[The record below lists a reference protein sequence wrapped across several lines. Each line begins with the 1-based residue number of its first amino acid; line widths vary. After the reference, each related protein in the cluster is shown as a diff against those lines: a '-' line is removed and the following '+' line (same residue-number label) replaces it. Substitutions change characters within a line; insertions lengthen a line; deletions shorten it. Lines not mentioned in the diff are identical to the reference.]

1 MAIKVNPDFPHSIY
15 KFIHKPIRTE
25 DQLRGRQFLERYI
38 FGFQRQFEAMID
50 RINKLPQL
58 YDPAL
63 TPQPRYL
70 KDIVGFTSEL
80 DKITNDISDQDL
92 RKLISLAVALWKEKG
107 LEVGYKDIIRLFTG
121 KNSRVF
127 NWFDFRYIVGEQGLS
142 QEELGEDS
150 WFISVPNTE
159 GAVAPG
165 NVIYYLPFEGDLKD
179 RSLDPMDAIGH
190 GFWDYFDNGPV
201 SGSDQYLHIFN
212 GGFIEVPAT
221 AKLQFFESFTIE
233 MFVRSTKNANMVLV
247 NKTDGSGKGFKIEY
261 DTTVDEI
268 RYTLSDGVNTVTQTL
283 ASALDL
289 KDGVFRHLA
298 LIVNRTTGFA
308 RLYFNGTESTPAIA
322 LGALSDITNT
332 EKMWIAASGPSLD
345 VFEGSLDNF
354 RISRSAQYVITG
366 GTIPIPSVSFIEYQE
381 EQLDEFYSDVR
392 VVDEGDLNRT
402 LVLRILNLMRPT
414 SERLRVIYIRFF
426 EDFAFGKGNL
436 ASVVLGSFIDTIES
450 ELVLPQNAVEVC
462 DSTGAEDYQDY
473 VLQVRTKIET
483 GTSMGVRFLVQD
495 SANYYLLVMR
505 SDNQTFEL
513 YKVVAGVPTS
523 LGSPVPAPIFNETY
537 YVLSVIV
544 DLNTATNETLIRTYQ
559 DRNKIFEVVDT
570 QFVKGTWGVQSG
582 SGSVTRLSEI
592 EMFLMP
598 LEYDL
603 ILPNQVI

>member
-1 MAIKVNPDFPHSIY
+1 MAKIDPNFPHEIY
-15 KFIHKPIRTE
+15 KFIHRPIRTE
-25 DQLRGRQFLERYI
+25 DQIKGRQFLERYI
-38 FGFQRQFEAMID
+38 LAFQRQFESVID

-63 TPQPRYL
+63 TPQPRLL

-150 WFISVPNTE
+150 WFISVPGVV
-159 GAVAPG
+159 GAVSPG
-165 NVIYYLPFEGDLKD
+165 NVIYYLSFEGNFKD
-179 RSLDPMDAIGH
+179 RSLKPMDAIPH
-190 GFWDYFDNGPV
+190 GYWDFYDNGPT
-201 SGSDQYLHIFN
+201 SGSDEYAHFHSGGYL
-212 GGFIEVPAT
+212 EVPNT
-221 AKLQFFESFTIE
+221 AKLKFDTNFTIE
-233 MFVRSTKNANMVLV
+233 AFVRSTATGLQTIV
-247 NKTDGSGKGFKIEY
+247 NKMVGGKGFKITY
-261 DTTVDEI
+261 DSTTNEI
-268 RYTLSDGVNTVTQTL
+268 VYVVSDGVNTVTETL
-283 ASALDL
+283 VSGFDLD
-289 KDGVFRHLA
+289 DGVFRHLA
-298 LIVNRTTGFA
+298 LIVNRDSATA
-308 RLYFNGTESTPAIA
+308 RLYFNGTEATAGASTA
-322 LGALSDITNT
+322 LLGDVTNSA
-332 EKMWIAASGPSLD
+332 KMYIAAESPGVIP
-345 VFEGSLDNF
+345 FEGSIDNF
-354 RISRSAQYVITG
+354 RISKTAQYVITG
-366 GTIPIPSVSFIEYQE
+366 PTIPVPSVAFIEYQE
-381 EQLDEFYSDVR
+381 EQLDEFFSDVR
-392 VVDEGDLNRT
+392 VVDEGDLNRI

-436 ASVVLGSFIDTIES
+436 ASVVLGSLIDSLTT

-462 DSTGAEDYQDY
+462 DATGSADFQDY
-473 VLQVRTKIET
+473 VLQVRTKIES
-483 GTSMGVRFLVQD
+483 GTRMAVRFLVQD
-495 SANYYLLVMR
+495 SANYYQFVMR

-513 YKVVAGVPTS
+513 FKVVAGVPTS
-523 LGSPVPAPIFNETY
+523 LGTPVASAIFNETY
-537 YVLSVIV
+537 YVLTVIV
-544 DLNTATNETLIRTYQ
+544 DLNTATNETLIRCYQ

-570 QFVKGTWGVQSG
+570 QFLKGTWGIESG
-582 SGSVTRLSEI
+582 AGSVSRYSEI